1 MKAALLRQVNEVE
14 IADLEMPQIGPG
26 QILVKVYACGLC
38 STDVSKIRGKEAGTR
53 IVLGHEVAGEV
64 AQVGTEV
71 SRFSVGDRVVVAHHA
86 PCFICH
92 YCRHGNYSMCP
103 DFKSSNIY
111 PGGFAEFIQV
121 PRENVNKATVKIPP
135 EVSYEEAALTEP
147 AACCLRGVKLSHLLP
162 GDWAVVVG
170 TGTMGLLLTQ
180 MLCLFNVNVI
190 ALDLDDSRLAVAL
203 ESGARWALN
212 PQRDDVA
219 QEIKKFSDGRGADVA
234 ILTVVNQPILDLV
247 LGYLRDG
254 GKINL
259 FAWPAKDVNMSV
271 DFYQV
276 FRRELSIFGSYSTT
290 SIELQETLDLMKM
303 RKITPGKLITHNL
316 PLNRLMEGVRLAE
329 EGKALKILIK
339 P

>member
-14 IADLEMPQIGPG
+14 VTDLEMPQIGPG
-26 QILVKVYACGLC
+26 EILVKVYACGLC

-53 IVLGHEVAGEV
+53 IVLGHEVVGEV
-64 AQVGTEV
+64 AQVGAEV
-71 SRFSVGDRVVVAHHA
+71 SRFSVGDRVVVAHHV

-111 PGGFAEFIQV
+111 PGGFAEFVRV
-121 PRENVNKATVKIPP
+121 PRENVNKATFKIPP
-135 EVSYEEAALTEP
+135 EVSYEDAALTEP

-162 GDWAVVVG
+162 GEYAVVVG

-180 MLCLFNVNVI
+180 ILSLFNVNVT

-203 ESGARWALN
+203 DSGAGLALN
-212 PQRDDVA
+212 PQRDDVTG
-219 QEIKKFSDGRGADVA
+219 EIKKFSDGRGADVA
-234 ILTVVNQPILDLV
+234 ILTVVNQPILDLAFA
-247 LGYLRDG
+247 YLRDG

-259 FAWPAKDVNMSV
+259 FAWPTKDVNMTL
-271 DFYQV
+271 DFYQI

-290 SIELQETLDLMKM
+290 SIELQETLDLIRMQ
-303 RKITPGKLITHNL
+303 KITPGKLITHNL
-316 PLNRLMEGVRLAE
+316 PMDRLMEGVRLAE

>member
-1 MKAALLRQVNEVE
+1 MKTALLRQVNEVE
-14 IADLEMPQIGPG
+14 IADLEMPQIGPEE
-26 QILVKVYACGLC
+26 ILVKVYACGLC

-53 IVLGHEVAGEV
+53 IVLGHEVVGEV
-64 AQVGTEV
+64 AQVGAEV
-71 SRFSVGDRVVVAHHA
+71 SLFSVGDRVVVAHHV

-111 PGGFAEFIQV
+111 PGGFAEFVRV
-121 PRENVNKATVKIPP
+121 PRENVNKATFKIPP
-135 EVSYEEAALTEP
+135 EVSYENAALTEP

-162 GDWAVVVG
+162 GDYAVVVG

-180 MLCLFNVNVI
+180 ILSLFNVNVT

-203 ESGARWALN
+203 DSGAGLALN
-212 PQRDDVA
+212 PQRGDVTG
-219 QEIKKFSDGRGADVA
+219 EIKKFSDGRGADVA
-234 ILTVVNQPILDLV
+234 ILTVVNQPILDLA
-247 LGYLRDG
+247 LRYLRDG

-259 FAWPAKDVNMSV
+259 FAWPAKDVNMTL
-271 DFYQV
+271 DCYQI

-290 SIELQETLDLMKM
+290 SIELQETLDLMRM
-303 RKITPGKLITHNL
+303 QKIKPGKLITHNL
-316 PLNRLMEGVRLAE
+316 PMDRLMEGVRLAE